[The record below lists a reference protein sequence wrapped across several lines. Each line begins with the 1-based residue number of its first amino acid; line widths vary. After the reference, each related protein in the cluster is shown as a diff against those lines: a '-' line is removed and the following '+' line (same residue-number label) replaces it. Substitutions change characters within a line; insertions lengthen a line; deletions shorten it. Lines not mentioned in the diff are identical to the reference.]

1 MSLNFGELLADL
13 FSQARNPAGAS
24 SPQDSPETPEQDP
37 AVVAARARAGIEKL
51 ASENPSDFI
60 STSLSLLSSDN
71 YDMISTFVESCIK
84 RVFTPRLWLD
94 QGREWR
100 GRVENALSELLA
112 SDSRTTRNNAAS
124 CIAWIGPV
132 DYRADLSPGFVDWAD
147 IGEDIVRTEPLSVW
161 HVGKV
166 AVMRELVQNGFITQ
180 DLRQFEKIAQ
190 GVMKGSIQYLNL
202 RWSRTEWTLQS
213 ELKTEVLTLLKCSM
227 HLWTRVLKDKNCCSE
242 LIKSV
247 YGNIKDFRAQFYQI
261 LTSMFKY
268 HYQSVVSLD
277 ADCLNTVLV
286 ASLDDIKPSSNYAID
301 AMRLWTKIAKYECV
315 IDAKYTLFL
324 TKRRKDDEVCEGS
337 VHLVRGAFGPSLRDS
352 VVELISFPVKDPERH
367 DAVHDMMVAFAS
379 AEKQMML
386 DELGDYFKHE
396 IGNRRLEY
404 KYRALFLAMCIL
416 DIADAELFMENIGHI
431 LSCAE
436 SENEEFKT
444 FSIECLARV
453 IAKFPKVLALPA
465 DASTILDI
473 AKQDSENPCVYK
485 LLESTLK
492 AFSPIDPFFEVLNFL
507 KSVQIAEAFEVMS
520 TLIIL
525 AGECYK
531 DRESSKTE
539 RMLQRQREFKDQT
552 LDTLNY
558 LLGILRELPN
568 DEDEHLIPSICMALS
583 SCIIAL
589 GPTIERH
596 VDEIVSV
603 LLPHI
608 GKSCDFDLISV
619 ISEMKAFIFQSQ
631 YESVET
637 ILNMLFANLKT
648 YNTELSVQAATLIG
662 DLCFIDL
669 LRMENYLPEI
679 IDLFSEVAREIVKS
693 ITGPS
698 STSTLTDI
706 LPPLL
711 DASADVI
718 NGMTSSLMDTSQ
730 TESLVVKAIAE
741 ISEPV
746 RRLVM
751 GQFSDWSNHMELYQ
765 SVIRFYAVCAKVSDD
780 VKNLVAPVFKL
791 VKIGSKLALPDATV
805 ASFIVSILSNL
816 CKSERS
822 LGVHLRDPSVKYFL
836 SVRLPSAELQ
846 DMAARLMTHIFPL

>member
-1 MSLNFGELLADL
+1 MSLNFAELLADL
-13 FSQARNPAGAS
+13 FSQAGNPAGAA
-24 SPQDSPETPEQDP
+24 SPQDSRQAPEQDP
-37 AVVAARARAGIEKL
+37 AVVAARAKAGIERL
-51 ASENPSDFI
+51 ASENPSDFV

-71 YDMISTFVESCIK
+71 SDMISTFVESCIK
-84 RVFTPRLWLD
+84 RVFNPRLWLD

-112 SDSRTTRNNAAS
+112 NDSRTTRNNAAS

-132 DYRADLSPGFVDWAD
+132 EYRADLSPGFVDWVD
-147 IGEDIVRTEPLSVW
+147 IGEDMERTEPLSVW

-166 AVMRELVQNGFITQ
+166 AVMRELVESGFITPE
-180 DLRQFEKIAQ
+180 LRQFEKIAQ
-190 GVMKGSIQYLNL
+190 GVMKASIQYLNL
-202 RWSRTEWTLQS
+202 KWNRHEWALQS
-213 ELKTEVLTLLKCSM
+213 ELKAEVLTLLKCSM
-227 HLWTRVLKDKNCCSE
+227 HLWTRVLKDERCCSD
-242 LIKSV
+242 LMKGVHGTIR
-247 YGNIKDFRAQFYQI
+247 DFRAQYYQVM
-261 LTSMFKY
+261 TSMFKY

-277 ADCLNTVLV
+277 AECLNTVLE
-286 ASLDDIKPSSNYAID
+286 ASLEDLKPSSNHAVY
-301 AMRLWTKIAKYECV
+301 AMRLWTKIAKYESI
-315 IDAKYTLFL
+315 IDAKYALFL
-324 TKRRKDDEVCEGS
+324 TKRKKEDEACEGS

-352 VVELISFPVKDPERH
+352 VVELISFPVKDAERQ
-367 DAVHDMMVAFAS
+367 DAIHDMMVAFAS

-396 IGNRRLEY
+396 IGNRNLEDR
-404 KYRALFLAMCIL
+404 YRAMFLAMCIL
-416 DIADAELFMENIGHI
+416 DIADAELFMENIGQI

-436 SENEEFKT
+436 SENQEFKT
-444 FSIECLARV
+444 FAVECLARV
-453 IAKFPKVLALPA
+453 IAKFPKVLSLPA

-473 AKQDSENPCVYK
+473 AKHDSANPSVYK

-492 AFSPIDPFFEVLNFL
+492 AFRPMDPFFDVLDFL
-507 KSVQIAEAFEVMS
+507 KSVRIAEAFEVMS

-531 DRESSKTE
+531 DRETE

-552 LDTLNY
+552 LDTMNY
-558 LLGILRELPN
+558 LLGILRELPS
-568 DEDEHLIPSICMALS
+568 DDDEHLIPGICMALS
-583 SCIIAL
+583 SCVIAL
-589 GPTIERH
+589 GPAIEPY
-596 VDEIVSV
+596 VAGIVGV
-603 LLPHI
+603 LLPHV
-608 GKSCDFDLISV
+608 GNSCDFDVISV
-619 ISEMKAFIFQSQ
+619 ISEMKAFFFASQS
-631 YESVET
+631 ESVET
-637 ILNMLFANLKT
+637 IINMLFANLKT
-648 YNTELSVQAATLIG
+648 YNTELAVQAATLIG

-669 LRMENYLPEI
+669 LRMENYIPEI
-679 IDLFSEVAREIVKS
+679 ISLFSEVAGEVVKS

-718 NGMTSSLMDTSQ
+718 NGMASSLMDTSQ
-730 TESLVVKAIAE
+730 AGSLVIQAVAE

-791 VKIGSKLALPDATV
+791 IKIGSKLALPDATA
-805 ASFIVSILSNL
+805 ASFVVSILSNL

-836 SVRLPSAELQ
+836 SDVRLPSAELR
-846 DMAARLMTHIFPL
+846 DTAARLMAHLFPL